1 MRKLFMTACLII
13 TTLFSAMNGAYAGSV
28 TAENIFSSLGGTTTI
43 DQGGAIHSQ
52 TRSIYSL
59 GGGMTTF
66 KGKRVSLLAADPPS
80 FSAGCAG
87 ISWHFG
93 GFSFISVDEIR
104 QMVEA
109 IAQAS
114 LGVAVDL
121 AMQTLCPQCYAVM
134 SKLRDIANMMRNA
147 AADSCKVA
155 KHFGAMLQ
163 EKGVFSSDKRITD
176 CSQVSADAGKVD
188 SFMGA
193 LTSPCSL
200 INKAETE
207 LTTIGNDVLN
217 FLGAGN
223 NGVAKTP
230 PKDIVDAS
238 GNMTYEALD
247 ALGYKDGFVKNVL
260 LSYTGMAIIDPVPGK
275 DCKES
280 FKNLF
285 GSSAADAKASSEVL
299 KLIGDE
305 PPTTVITTT
314 NTNPTPSDA
323 KDSAAKTEAGQA
335 TKSSVVCYAPPLLT
349 GVQEMAMKM
358 ICGYYPQADMA
369 TFSTRFNL
377 SPEKLAAS
385 SLGAMCRVNKLADMA
400 SAGPNRALSMS
411 TKDQDDPWI
420 YSCSAEATSRCVR
433 PQLVRMSNAVY
444 GASPTGDYTGLA
456 WMIMD
461 ALYSGV
467 RAVATDKPLPATTV
481 AILNGSGYPLYRL
494 INMAAVYPGMADEL
508 LQAYGAII
516 ATHYALDTIEK
527 ISKPGILPTIS
538 LKAGKGGLPRQ
549 EVTQIREHIMNILN
563 EAGPMR
569 DQVLKRLSE
578 KRALVDTIVEV
589 NRALQAEV
597 ISQGLGGNAD
607 LAVSIKR
614 QAAAQASTSPTT
626 P

>member
-275 DCKES
+275 DCKAA
-280 FKNLF
+280 FQNLF
-285 GSSAADAKASSEVL
+285 GSSSVNSQASADVL
-299 KLIGDE
+299 SIIGSE
-305 PPTTVITTT
+305 PPTTVITTSAT
-314 NTNPTPSDA
+314 GPTPADA
-323 KDSAAKTEAGQA
+323 KDVAAKTEAGQA

-349 GVQEMAMKM
+349 GVQEMATKM
-358 ICGYYPQADMA
+358 ICGYYPQADMV
-369 TFSTRFNL
+369 TFSNRYKL
-377 SPEKLAAS
+377 SPDKLAAT
-385 SLGAMCRVNKLADMA
+385 SLGAMCR
-400 SAGPNRALSMS
+400 S
-411 TKDQDDPWI
+411 TKLNSGGVPGTLSIATKDSEDPWI
-420 YSCSAEATSRCVR
+420 YDCKAEATSRCVR
-433 PQLVRMSNAVY
+433 PQLVRMSTAVY
-444 GASPTGDYTGLA
+444 GTTPSGDYTGLA
-456 WMIMD
+456 WMILD
-461 ALYSGV
+461 ALYAGV
-467 RAVATDKPLPATTV
+467 RAVAEDKPLPATTV

-516 ATHYALDTIEK
+516 ATHYAIDTIEK

-614 QAAAQASTSPTT
+614 QAAARASTAPTT

>member
-28 TAENIFSSLGGTTTI
+28 TAENIFSTLGGTTTI

-104 QMVEA
+104 QLVEA

-163 EKGVFSSDKRITD
+163 EKGVFSSDKRISD
-176 CSQVSADAGKVD
+176 CSQVSAEAGKVD

-223 NGVAKTP
+223 NGVTKTP

-275 DCKES
+275 DCKAA
-280 FKNLF
+280 FQNLF
-285 GSSAADAKASSEVL
+285 GSASSDQQATSDIM

-314 NTNPTPSDA
+314 SANPKPTEA
-323 KDSAAKTEAGQA
+323 KDVSAKPEAGQA

-358 ICGYYPQADMA
+358 VCGYYPQADMY
-369 TFSTRFNL
+369 TFATRFNL

-385 SLGAMCRVNKLADMA
+385 SLGAMCRVNKLTDMVN
-400 SAGPNRALSMS
+400 AGPTRSLGIS
-411 TKDQDDPWI
+411 TKDNDDPWI
-420 YSCSAEATSRCVR
+420 YDCKAESTSRCVR
-433 PQLVRMSNAVY
+433 PQLVRMSTAVY
-444 GASPTGDYTGLA
+444 GTAPSGDYTGLA

-467 RAVATDKPLPATTV
+467 RAVATDKPLPPSTV
-481 AILNGSGYPLYRL
+481 SILNGSGYPLYRL

-589 NRALQAEV
+589 NRALQSEV

-614 QAAAQASTSPTT
+614 QAAARAATPT